1 MDSDSAFQA
10 LKSEINAALRQ
21 IRAEGSQVFLKGNFD
36 DAKKL
41 ADRAEQLEG
50 FLKNITPL
58 QREWKGLMTQPALP
72 GMVASRRPHRWETAR
87 VSPRSKTHAKY
98 FRIPILR
105 ALVELGGTGET
116 AKVVDRVGEMLAD
129 QLNDYDREKLASG
142 HEVRWRNTAGWVRNT
157 LKNEGLI
164 SGQSVKGTWEVTD
177 AGVEY
182 LKIQGE

>member
-1 MDSDSAFQA
+1 MDSDSAFQV

-21 IRAEGSQVFLKGNFD
+21 IRAEGSQVFLKGNYD

-50 FLKNITPL
+50 FLKNINQM

-72 GMVASRRPHRWETAR
+72 GMVASHRRKTAR

-105 ALVELGGTGET
+105 ALVELGGSGET